1 MNDVASLL
9 GRLLLAAIFIQAGY
23 GKIGGYEGTAGYMQG
38 AGVPGELLP
47 AAIALELGGGLMVLF
62 GFFSRWAALGLAVF
76 CVATAALFHA
86 NFADQA
92 QAISFMKN
100 LAIAGGFL
108 LLFAN
113 GPGRYAVNDH

>member
-76 CVATAALFHA
+76 CLATAVLFHA

-92 QAISFMKN
+92 QAIN
-100 LAIAGGFL
+100 FL

-113 GPGRYAVNDH
+113 GPGRYAANDH